1 MLLSSVALFI
11 CSLFICLILLTTN
24 IVAAV
29 TDDDTPTPI
38 AAITHNPTPNA
49 LLPTAFKTST
59 PTNKATKKPTVK
71 PSRND
76 DDDDDDDDSSSN
88 ITFEPTRS
96 PTMNEIEDAD
106 AGDVSINNY
115 SFTNISFISIFLA
128 LVLIFVGFY
137 YYYRNYKPSKTT
149 TGNSDINDKD
159 ISFHEITS
167 FVANDK
173 FTRNISEETSLLKN
187 TDELEERY
195 TNSTNNY
202 KTSPV
207 ITTASLPPQQSRI
220 YFRATDLD
228 GIDQF
233 AGLMSRFIPI
243 ISNGIVCNLHT
254 TKGPKPILL
263 SLVGYEVRWQ
273 AIKSAQKRYKL
284 HLRDVLSVEV
294 GKQTRYHFI
303 HFTFIIIYNL
313 HLIKFSN
320 FIKSRTA
327 TDNLCLSLV
336 TQKTTLDLEVNTNIE
351 RDSLVK
357 GFQLTIINLRN
368 TVV

>member
-1 MLLSSVALFI
+1 MLLSSVALFA
-11 CSLFICLILLTTN
+11 CLILLTTI

-29 TDDDTPTPI
+29 TDDDTLYPTPTP
-38 AAITHNPTPNA
+38 AVITHNPTPNA

-71 PSRND
+71 PSHN

-96 PTMNEIEDAD
+96 PTLNEVEDAD
-106 AGDVSINNY
+106 AGDVSINKY
-115 SFTNISFISIFLA
+115 SFTSISFISIFLA

-159 ISFHEITS
+159 ISFREITS

-207 ITTASLPPQQSRI
+207 ITTASSPPQQSRI

-273 AIKSAQKRYKL
+273 AVKSAQKRYKL

-303 HFTFIIIYNL
+303 HFTFIIIYKL
-313 HLIKFSN
+313 TSN
-320 FIKSRTA
+320 KI
-327 TDNLCLSLV
+327 
-336 TQKTTLDLEVNTNIE
+336 
-351 RDSLVK
+351 
-357 GFQLTIINLRN
+357 
-368 TVV
+368 